1 MELFIGPYKNW
12 FGPYEIADLLKYVGV
27 SEKRREE
34 IGAALPEWV
43 TTVCRWVES
52 KRTRKVKIKIDR
64 WDTWNMNS
72 TLAMII
78 LPMLKQLKE
87 TKQGSPLVDIEDVP
101 EHLRFNGTSQ
111 NEDMQLH
118 LDFGTEVTEKFEK
131 DAWEAMHTRW
141 NWVLDEMIWTFEQLQ
156 PDYDWELQY
165 TSGVIDYDWVKIEGS
180 GYSEMV
186 KGPCHTYKV
195 DDEGVRKHS
204 DRIHNGL
211 RLFGTYYRGLW
222 D

>member
-1 MELFIGPYKNW
+1 MKVSIGPYKNW
-12 FGPYEIADLLKYVGV
+12 VGPYQIADLLKYVGV
-27 SEKRREE
+27 SEKRCQE

-43 TTVCRWVES
+43 TTVCIWVES
-52 KRTRKVKIKIDR
+52 KRARKVKIKIDR
-64 WDTWNMNS
+64 WDTWNMDK

-87 TKQGSPLVDIEDVP
+87 TKHGSPLVDIEDVP
-101 EHLRFNGTSQ
+101 EHLRFNGTPQ

-131 DAWEAMHTRW
+131 DAWETVHNRW

-156 PDYDWELQY
+156 PDNDWELQY
-165 TSGVIDYDWVKIEGS
+165 IVGVDFKSVKFDEEGI
-180 GYSEMV
+180 
-186 KGPCHTYKV
+186 
-195 DDEGVRKHS
+195 RKHS

-211 RLFGTYYRGLW
+211 KLFGLYYRGLW